1 VLPHWEDLRVPEEDS
16 LGWDS
21 QAPGRPCRD
30 DTLVIGI
37 LDIPYLSN
45 FTDLDALSREPDVR
59 LIRVAEDTDRPF
71 DALVIPGTKQTA
83 CGLQFVKKRGLDRLI
98 HRVWRRGGTIVGLC
112 GGYQMLGR
120 LIRDPHGVESTNAE
134 LDGLGL
140 LDAVTTFETTKVVR
154 QVSGIHPTSGCPV
167 EGYEI
172 HMGRTVTAC
181 SAWLHVRTEDE
192 PELRPEGAVSTDG
205 RIVGTYVHGLFDA
218 PQFRRHLLNQLRA
231 VRGWPELDPTPG
243 ASLDGELDRLADFV
257 AHHLDIGAIESII
270 ERGI

>member
-1 VLPHWEDLRVPEEDS
+1 
-16 LGWDS
+16 
-21 QAPGRPCRD
+21 
-30 DTLVIGI
+30 
-37 LDIPYLSN
+37 
-45 FTDLDALSREPDVR
+45 
-59 LIRVAEDTDRPF
+59 
-71 DALVIPGTKQTA
+71 
-83 CGLQFVKKRGLDRLI
+83 
-98 HRVWRRGGTIVGLC
+98 
-112 GGYQMLGR
+112 
-120 LIRDPHGVESTNAE
+120 
-134 LDGLGL
+134 L